1 MKLGKLRNIV
11 LSAGLAFATLGS
23 GSAIAATED
32 AIEGSLLNIGD
43 ILQDGAVKTV
53 HGVFTYNESFTID
66 ESGTYSLAL
75 MDHDLG
81 ENFDFL
87 GAMISTSTRKLA
99 SISFRE
105 GRRLEGEQMEFSVNA
120 DEEEKYWISIF
131 GITDNRFNMGT
142 FGVEV
147 GTDIDLAPIPAPPA
161 IVFMMTS
168 LLGLGA
174 LARRKMFKK

>member
-1 MKLGKLRNIV
+1 MK
-11 LSAGLAFATLGS
+11 A
-23 GSAIAATED
+23 
-32 AIEGSLLNIGD
+32 
-43 ILQDGAVKTV
+43 
-53 HGVFTYNESFTID
+53 
-66 ESGTYSLAL
+66 GTYSLAL

-161 IVFMMTS
+161 IVFMMTFFAWFRS
-168 LLGLGA
+168 A
-174 LARRKMFKK
+174 CQKKNV